1 MYIYI
6 PNYSWSI
13 PMKQL
18 LLVSY
23 VPSIKSSS
31 SLSSSSPFAH
41 HFCSFWRFD
50 WSSLLL
56 YIHIYI
62 YVCVYIY
69 IYIYICLHMY
79 VYIYVFTYI
88 GLHTHIYIHMF
99 TYAYIYI
106 LSPSSPWYP
115 HEITSW
121 RGASRRNRDTSAAPG
136 GGARAAPLS
145 RRGLGQGHGPSE
157 RYRIGLWFSGIYS
170 RFNGIYRVV

>member
-31 SLSSSSPFAH
+31 SSLSSSSPFAH

-56 YIHIYI
+56 YIHTYIYMCVCLHIYI
-62 YVCVYIY
+62 YLLTYVCLHICVYIY
-69 IYIYICLHMY
+69 RFTHTYIYTYVYICIYIY
-79 VYIYVFTYI
+79 
-88 GLHTHIYIHMF
+88 
-99 TYAYIYI
+99 
-106 LSPSSPWYP
+106 YP
-115 HEITSW
+115 HHPHDIPMKSLLDEALHAGT
-121 RGASRRNRDTSAAPG
+121 GTLPPLPAAALGRR
-136 GGARAAPLS
+136 L
-145 RRGLGQGHGPSE
+145 
-157 RYRIGLWFSGIYS
+157 
-170 RFNGIYRVV
+170 